1 MVTAGVLLPL
11 SSYKTA
17 SRGAGA
23 EGAASARKTL
33 WLLNIHSGARGLVP
47 PGAGYCWE
55 RRLGFVHILGL
66 GNSCLRQNSIEA
78 QTPHLRGSVM
88 FPWLHI
94 SARTQ
99 CTIVPGGA
107 VSPTGL
113 ESCKHQIYCLRD
125 KSLEQAASCQTVQGD
140 CGAIP
145 STPLPY
151 RLPVSFILRSTRG
164 YGVTSHSGAPSQEW
178 LSHHPDSQET
188 IERTVQSFSFQDSL
202 HDAQ

>member
-1 MVTAGVLLPL
+1 M
-11 SSYKTA
+11 
-17 SRGAGA
+17 
-23 EGAASARKTL
+23 AAQHPQWSK
-33 WLLNIHSGARGLVP
+33 
-47 PGAGYCWE
+47 
-55 RRLGFVHILGL
+55 GL
-66 GNSCLRQNSIEA
+66 GSTWSWILLGEKTWICAHIRILRQNSIEA
-78 QTPHLRGSVM
+78 QTPHLRGSVL

-99 CTIVPGGA
+99 CTIVPGDA

-151 RLPVSFILRSTRG
+151 RFPVSFILRSK
-164 YGVTSHSGAPSQEW
+164 
-178 LSHHPDSQET
+178 
-188 IERTVQSFSFQDSL
+188 
-202 HDAQ
+202 

>member
-1 MVTAGVLLPL
+1 MGVLVGGLMVTAGVLLPL

-23 EGAASARKTL
+23 EGAASGRKTL

-47 PGAGYCWE
+47 PGVGYCWE
-55 RRLGFVHILGL
+55 RRLGFVHICAL

-78 QTPHLRGSVM
+78 QTPHLRGSIL

-99 CTIVPGGA
+99 CTIVPGDA

-113 ESCKHQIYCLRD
+113 ESCKHQIYGLRD

-151 RLPVSFILRSTRG
+151 RLPVSFKIQARLRSHKSQWCTQPG
-164 YGVTSHSGAPSQEW
+164 LAVTSPRLTG
-178 LSHHPDSQET
+178 D
-188 IERTVQSFSFQDSL
+188 D
-202 HDAQ
+202 